1 MNSNKKFGENILIN
15 DYKVSVLLKYNIDV
29 TNCNSIDEVLL
40 IVDIVDDDLT
50 DEECDELDYVAS
62 TLAARKY
69 YME

>member
-1 MNSNKKFGENILIN
+1 M
-15 DYKVSVLLKYNIDV
+15 KYNIDV

-50 DEECDELDYVAS
+50 DGECDELDYVAS